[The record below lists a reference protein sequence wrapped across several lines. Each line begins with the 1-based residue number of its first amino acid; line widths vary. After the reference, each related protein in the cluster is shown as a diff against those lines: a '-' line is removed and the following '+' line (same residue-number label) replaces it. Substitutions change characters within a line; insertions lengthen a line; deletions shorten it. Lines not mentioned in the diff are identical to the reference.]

1 MHVLARNIVTRKMAP
16 RPIYCTEVAKVLGYD
31 TQKNSRTYFLKKKN
45 QARHKLRQFD
55 VNNPDHM
62 PIIKKLLSVHQTIHC
77 ASRVPLEERVC
88 RVIGGFEYE
97 LCNNFRH
104 RLDAQ
109 TSQRR
114 VEQQQEE
121 TSRIATVPVDSQE
134 GVVTATIVAED
145 ESRNNLVTA
154 ADTDSTTIATEL
166 CDNNSVDLMVSL
178 APRD

>member
-1 MHVLARNIVTRKMAP
+1 MKYETFNSKNEPKAIHVLARNSVTRKMAS
-16 RPIYCTEVAKVLGYD
+16 RPIYCTEVAEALGYD
-31 TQKNSRTYFLKKKN
+31 THKCSRTYFLKKKN
-45 QARHKLRQFD
+45 RARHKLHQFG

-62 PIIKKLLSVHQTIHC
+62 PIIKQLLSVHPTIHR

-88 RVIGGFEYE
+88 RVIGGYEFE

-121 TSRIATVPVDSQE
+121 TSRIATVPLDAQE
-134 GVVTATIVAED
+134 GIVTAT
-145 ESRNNLVTA
+145 T
-154 ADTDSTTIATEL
+154 
-166 CDNNSVDLMVSL
+166 
-178 APRD
+178 